1 MSEKQFKATEEI
13 LKQEKKC
20 CICRTKTNLEPHHIL
35 HTTKYDELHNSI
47 ENLVVMCNTCHHNYH
62 QKYHYNIGFKTLL
75 EFQQDYWKQYCP
87 KLKKENRKLHRI
99 NSDLRKRISSLV
111 KNGD

>member
-1 MSEKQFKATEEI
+1 MTEILFKATEEI

-20 CICRTKTNLEPHHIL
+20 CICNTKANLEPHHIL

-75 EFQQDYWKQYCP
+75 EFQRDYWKQYCP
-87 KLKKENRKLHRI
+87 KLKKENGKLHSI
-99 NSDLRKRISSLV
+99 NSDLRSKIRSLT
-111 KNGD
+111 NGK